1 WAKAGKAVE
10 AVIAAP
16 ASRTD
21 RRSNNCCMLVSQTLR
36 GLTLRRIGMGDPYM
50 TVKLQF
56 VHLDADNDIP
66 AVWDIALPCL
76 NPLCVNYPF

>member
-1 WAKAGKAVE
+1 
-10 AVIAAP
+10 
-16 ASRTD
+16 
-21 RRSNNCCMLVSQTLR
+21 
-36 GLTLRRIGMGDPYM
+36 MGDPYM

-66 AVWDIALPCL
+66 AVWGIALPCL